1 MVGKEFWKSKTL
13 YFNILALV
21 VFIAEAY
28 GYVDFMPDENVVEY
42 AAAVI
47 TVINVILRFVT
58 KEPLKI
64 KIK

>member
-13 YFNILALV
+13 YFNILVLV
-21 VFIAEAY
+21 VIVAEAF
-28 GYVDFMPDENVVEY
+28 GYVDFVPNENTAEY

-58 KEPLKI
+58 KEPLRI
-64 KIK
+64 K